1 MERYLTVI
9 RDSIFEDLVRDHQ
22 FLNTFENL
30 DPFQIQRMYD
40 IIALKHGLFGDED
53 EDEEDELHERE
64 DELHKREDELHER
77 EEELHEDH
85 GHERDGLYERDGEL
99 HERDGLYE
107 RDGEL
112 HGRDGLYERDEDH
125 GHERD
130 GLYERDEDH
139 GHEREDE
146 LHEREDELHGL
157 YERDELHEREDELH
171 NDALPAYHG
180 PDADVDDWK
189 FEDHEFDESLDGA
202 HVEFEKEATR
212 QEQKRMGYWN
222 EKIFELMS
230 VDMTEDPD
238 EGTPRVEAQE
248 QRPTAF
254 AYGVSDSAKAKARA
268 RYNSQ
273 GQRYEDQCMD
283 LEKSRS
289 VDLTRSL
296 GK

>member
-1 MERYLTVI
+1 
-9 RDSIFEDLVRDHQ
+9 
-22 FLNTFENL
+22 
-30 DPFQIQRMYD
+30 
-40 IIALKHGLFGDED
+40 
-53 EDEEDELHERE
+53 
-64 DELHKREDELHER
+64 
-77 EEELHEDH
+77 
-85 GHERDGLYERDGEL
+85 
-99 HERDGLYE
+99 
-107 RDGEL
+107 
-112 HGRDGLYERDEDH
+112 
-125 GHERD
+125 
-130 GLYERDEDH
+130 
-139 GHEREDE
+139 
-146 LHEREDELHGL
+146 
-157 YERDELHEREDELH
+157 
-171 NDALPAYHG
+171 
-180 PDADVDDWK
+180 
-189 FEDHEFDESLDGA
+189 
-202 HVEFEKEATR
+202 VEFEKEATR

-268 RYNSQ
+268 RYDRQ